1 VTTYAMSSGQT
12 GWSPTFDGING
23 SGLSYISSTAGGG
36 VSFVPSSA
44 LSNSTTYCW
53 SVSATDPAPGSAGT
67 TTSSTQ
73 SFTTAGTGPTTD
85 QQMRGGTYFS
95 GGTKQPI
102 YWAQ

>member
-1 VTTYAMSSGQT
+1 
-12 GWSPTFDGING
+12 
-23 SGLSYISSTAGGG
+23 

-53 SVSATDPAPGSAGT
+53 SVSAIDPGGSNTT

-73 SFTTAGTGPTTD
+73 SFTTAAAGPTTD
-85 QQMRGGTYFS
+85 QEMRGGTYFS